1 MDESE
6 KNLEVAETSAEVVE
20 ETTDVAETPQE
31 EPTPEF
37 TDTSEEQV
45 AESTDESSTEESTQ
59 SAEEN
64 AKYASIRRR
73 AEEEAQKKI
82 QEAESKAYERGR
94 LEAYK
99 GKVNPYTNKPI
110 KDNADIEVYE
120 TMYRLEQE
128 GKDPINDLPDAL
140 SEKKRKE
147 EKAARTAKEQN
158 EKAKQEIDDF
168 QTKYPDV
175 NLQELLNDSFFN
187 DYITGKNKNLI
198 DLYEGFNNFKNA
210 FRNSAVN
217 VAKQTIANS
226 QSSPGS
232 LSGNGDEPVID
243 FSTMSSEDFQKYV
256 QRAKDGEL
264 RN

>member
-1 MDESE
+1 MEESE

-20 ETTDVAETPQE
+20 ETTDVDETPQE

-45 AESTDESSTEESTQ
+45 AESTGESSTEESTQ

-82 QEAESKAYERGR
+82 QEAETKAYERGR

-158 EKAKQEIDDF
+158 EKAKQEIEDF

-187 DYITGKNKNLI
+187 DYISGKNKALI